1 MNKGAIG
8 RLALVCTTL
17 IWGTSFVILK
27 STLDNITPL
36 WILAM
41 RFGGAALIMML
52 ACLPKIRQLDRYYII
67 GGLLMGACLTAAYTV
82 QTYGLVFTT
91 PGKNA
96 FLTATYCILV
106 PFLYWII
113 FRNKPDKYNIWAAV
127 ICLVG
132 MGFVCLNEDL
142 TINIG
147 DILTVLCG
155 LFYGLHII
163 VTARYVEGRNTL
175 ILTMVQFAAAAV
187 LCFVFA
193 LLFEPKPQAI
203 PTTSW
208 WAIAYLSVM
217 CTGVCFFL
225 QTVGQK
231 YTPPSAAAVIM
242 TLESVFGTALSIV
255 MGKENLTF
263 SIVLGFCLIFAAILI
278 SETKLEFLNKKADK
292 AH

>member
-1 MNKGAIG
+1 MNKGTIG

-27 STLDNITPL
+27 STLDSITPL
-36 WILAM
+36 WILAI
-41 RFGGAALIMML
+41 RFGGAALIMLL
-52 ACLPKIRQLDRYYII
+52 ACLPKIKQLDKHYII
-67 GGLLMGACLTAAYTV
+67 GGVLMGACLTAAYTV
-82 QTYGLVFTT
+82 QTYGLVYTT

-113 FRNKPDKYNIWAAV
+113 FSNKPDKFNIWAAV

-142 TINIG
+142 TVNIG
-147 DILTVLCG
+147 DILTVFCG

-163 VTARYVEGRNTL
+163 VTARYVEGRNPL
-175 ILTMVQFAAAAV
+175 ILTMVQFAVAAV
-187 LCFVFA
+187 LCFIFA
-193 LLFEPKPQAI
+193 LLFEPKPQSI
-203 PTTSW
+203 PTASW
-208 WAIAYLSVM
+208 WGIAYLSVM

-263 SIVLGFCLIFAAILI
+263 SIVLGFCLIFIAILI
-278 SETKLEFLNKKADK
+278 SETKLEFLHKKS
-292 AH
+292 